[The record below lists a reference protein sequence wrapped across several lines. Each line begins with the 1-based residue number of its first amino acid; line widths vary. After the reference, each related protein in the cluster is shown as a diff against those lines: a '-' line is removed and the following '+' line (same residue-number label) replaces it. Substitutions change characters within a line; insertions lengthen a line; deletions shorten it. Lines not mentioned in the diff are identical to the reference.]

1 MLKIKLAR
9 FGKKGQPHY
18 RIVVTE
24 ARSKRD
30 GQYTALLGHYAP
42 TMTPKI
48 LDLDV
53 KAYGEWLVKGAQPTP
68 TVAGLFDRV
77 SSGNPFPVKK
87 ARPSKK
93 SIKKAK
99 SDAAAAEEAKN
110 APAPVAEPAGEP
122 EVVAETQP
130 EAPAEATTEETPAT
144 E

>member
-30 GQYTALLGHYAP
+30 GKYSALLGHYAP
-42 TMTPKI
+42 TMNPKI
-48 LDLDV
+48 LDLNI
-53 KAYGEWLVKGAQPTP
+53 AEYQAWLTKGAQPTP
-68 TVAGLFDRV
+68 TVASLFTRV

-93 SIKKAK
+93 SVAK
-99 SDAAAAEEAKN
+99 SKSAKAAAAEEKV
-110 APAPVAEPAGEP
+110 APAPVEP
-122 EVVAETQP
+122 EAEQEAAVAV
-130 EAPAEATTEETPAT
+130 TE
-144 E
+144 

>member
-42 TMTPKI
+42 AQTPKI
-48 LDLDV
+48 LEVDL
-53 KAYGEWLVKGAQPTP
+53 KGYGEWLVKGAQPTA
-68 TVAGLFDRV
+68 TVASLVKKFE
-77 SSGNPFPVKK
+77 SGTPFPKK
-87 ARPSKK
+87 PARLS
-93 SIKKAK
+93 KKAK
-99 SDAAAAEEAKN
+99 AKAESTQEEEKEAK
-110 APAPVAEPAGEP
+110 
-122 EVVAETQP
+122 
-130 EAPAEATTEETPAT
+130 EETVVESA